1 MHLITLLSGR
11 PNDSFTYFTSA
22 VCYCFCSAVI
32 DVVSLFQVKLKCLEN
47 TSSSGAVALYL
58 LEPRT
63 CEYILG
69 VESPLICSI
78 LSQADENGLIKMAEM
93 DDADE
98 VVVSSEDDEDS
109 SQEVTNNFDN
119 TIANGDD

>member
-1 MHLITLLSGR
+1 
-11 PNDSFTYFTSA
+11 
-22 VCYCFCSAVI
+22 
-32 DVVSLFQVKLKCLEN
+32 LEN

-69 VESPLICSI
+69 VESPLICNI
-78 LSQADENGLIKMAEM
+78 LLQADENGLVKMAEM

-98 VVVSSEDDEDS
+98 VIVSSEDDEDS